1 MREAIS
7 LNKIC
12 TAKINLTI
20 SLNKVQEELLCIRL
34 LRMRFAGRYNAIIT

>member
-20 SLNKVQEELLCIRL
+20 SLNKVQEELLCIKL
-34 LRMRFAGRYNAIIT
+34 LKMHFVGLSSATIT